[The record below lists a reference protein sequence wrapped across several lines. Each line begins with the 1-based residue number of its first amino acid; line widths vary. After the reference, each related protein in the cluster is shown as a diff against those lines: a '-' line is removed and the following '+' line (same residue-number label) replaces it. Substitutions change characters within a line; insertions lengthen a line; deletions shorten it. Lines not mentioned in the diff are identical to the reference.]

1 MTGLSRFGLKPR
13 IKLFLVGEDANVK
26 IGLKQRIPG
35 IEMAIT
41 NCTVFDSSYTQSYS
55 VIDYPRCPDDLVK
68 ANIPSGSNQERFS
81 IRGLAVKD
89 MSRERDRSRERS
101 GGRSPTVELGDPD
114 YKIRS
119 PNNKIL
125 SIVQIPHDLG
135 IAFNFDVL
143 HKDSTRD
150 EF

>member
-1 MTGLSRFGLKPR
+1 MTGLSRFGLKPS

-68 ANIPSGSNQERFS
+68 ANIPSGSDQERFL
-81 IRGLAVKD
+81 RR
-89 MSRERDRSRERS
+89 SRVVNDLSRDRSRARS
-101 GGRSPTVELGDPD
+101 RARCRDRSRDRYRDL
-114 YKIRS
+114 IRR
-119 PNNKIL
+119 IGL
-125 SIVQIPHDLG
+125 
-135 IAFNFDVL
+135 
-143 HKDSTRD
+143 
-150 EF
+150 